1 MVKILVGYYS
11 NSGNTK
17 AMAEAV
23 AEGARSEGADVDLKR
38 VEDVDME
45 ELPSYDAIVLGS
57 PTYYGVMAADVK
69 DFIDRSVTH
78 HRDLEGKVGGAFSSS
93 ALIGG
98 GNETTILS
106 ILQALLIHGMIVPG
120 VANGNHYGPVSI
132 GKPSDDVREECVSY
146 GVRIARLAENVSP

>member
-1 MVKILVGYYS
+1 
-11 NSGNTK
+11 
-17 AMAEAV
+17 MAEAV
-23 AEGARSEGADVDLKR
+23 AEGARSEGADVGLKS

-45 ELPSYDAIVLGS
+45 ELLSYDAIVLGS

-78 HRDLEGKVGGAFSSS
+78 HGDLEGKVGGAFSSS

-132 GKPSDDVREECVSY
+132 GKPSDDVKEECVSY
-146 GVRIARLAENVSP
+146 GARIARLAKSVSP